1 MADLPEAVID
11 APIAGQ
17 SLTSEVG
24 GWPWEQ
30 PPQYTTVEE
39 ALEFYVPRL
48 TEPTLQNELM
58 DVIEMGLP
66 LTTIANSLQQ
76 GAVMQGKHSLDVG
89 ILVMPVIMEM
99 IQKMQGA
106 DLSKEFKIKLSDFG
120 IKDVEEAPA
129 PSFSPFESG
138 ELPMP
143 SSDVVQTAQ
152 ATPNVMNTGLTPA
165 ESALLSEEEKMIK
178 LRDRGLA

>member
-1 MADLPEAVID
+1 MADLPEALID

-30 PPQYTTVEE
+30 PPQYSTVEE
-39 ALEFYVPRL
+39 TLEFYVPRL

-66 LTTIANSLQQ
+66 LTTIANALQQ
-76 GAVMQGKHSLDVG
+76 GAVMQGTHSLDVG

-99 IQKMQGA
+99 LA
-106 DLSKEFKIKLSDFG
+106 YLAEERG
-120 IKDVEEAPA
+120 IKFNMGTNVEVDDN
-129 PSFSPFESG
+129 PSGVAVKLALKKLKAKEG
-138 ELPMP
+138 EP
-143 SSDVVQTAQ
+143 
-152 ATPNVMNTGLTPA
+152 
-165 ESALLSEEEKMIK
+165 EEKPEQEVEIEEPIG
-178 LRDRGLA
+178 GLMSRRTV

>member
-1 MADLPEAVID
+1 MADLPEALID

-99 IQKMQGA
+99 LAYLAEERDVKFNMGTNVEVDDSPSGVA
-106 DLSKEFKIKLSDFG
+106 VKLALKKLKAKE
-120 IKDVEEAPA
+120 
-129 PSFSPFESG
+129 G
-138 ELPMP
+138 EP
-143 SSDVVQTAQ
+143 
-152 ATPNVMNTGLTPA
+152 
-165 ESALLSEEEKMIK
+165 EEEPEQEVKIEEPIG
-178 LRDRGLA
+178 GLMSRRTV

>member
-1 MADLPEAVID
+1 MADLPEALID

-30 PPQYTTVEE
+30 PPQYSTVEE
-39 ALEFYVPRL
+39 ALEFYLPRL
-48 TEPTLQNELM
+48 TEPTLQNDLM

-66 LTTIANSLQQ
+66 LTTIANALQQ

-99 IQKMQGA
+99 LAYLAEQRDIEFNMGTNVEVDDNPSGVAVKLA
-106 DLSKEFKIKLSDFG
+106 LKKLKAKEGEPEEKPEAEE
-120 IKDVEEAPA
+120 VEETEEPL
-129 PSFSPFESG
+129 G
-138 ELPMP
+138 
-143 SSDVVQTAQ
+143 
-152 ATPNVMNTGLTPA
+152 GLM
-165 ESALLSEEEKMIK
+165 SRRMV
-178 LRDRGLA
+178 

>member
-1 MADLPEAVID
+1 MADLPEALID

-30 PPQYTTVEE
+30 PPQYSTVEE
-39 ALEFYVPRL
+39 TLEFYVPRL

-66 LTTIANSLQQ
+66 LTTIANALQQ
-76 GAVMQGKHSLDVG
+76 GAVMQGTHSLDVG

-99 IQKMQGA
+99 LA
-106 DLSKEFKIKLSDFG
+106 YLAEERG
-120 IKDVEEAPA
+120 IKFNMGTNVEVDDNPSGVAVKLALKKLKAKEGEPEEEPEEEIVEE
-129 PSFSPFESG
+129 
-138 ELPMP
+138 PMG
-143 SSDVVQTAQ
+143 
-152 ATPNVMNTGLTPA
+152 GLMSRRTV
-165 ESALLSEEEKMIK
+165 
-178 LRDRGLA
+178 

>member
-1 MADLPEAVID
+1 MADLPEALID

-99 IQKMQGA
+99 LAYLAEERGVKFNMGTNVEVDDSPSGVA
-106 DLSKEFKIKLSDFG
+106 VKLALKKLKAKEGEPKEEPEQE
-120 IKDVEEAPA
+120 VEIEEPI
-129 PSFSPFESG
+129 G
-138 ELPMP
+138 
-143 SSDVVQTAQ
+143 
-152 ATPNVMNTGLTPA
+152 GLMSRRTV
-165 ESALLSEEEKMIK
+165 
-178 LRDRGLA
+178 

>member
-1 MADLPEAVID
+1 MADLPEVLID

-30 PPQYTTVEE
+30 PPQYSTVEE

-99 IQKMQGA
+99 LAYLAEERGVKFNMGTKVEVDDSPSGVA
-106 DLSKEFKIKLSDFG
+106 VKLALKKLKAKEGEPEEEPEEEI
-120 IKDVEEAPA
+120 VEEP
-129 PSFSPFESG
+129 
-138 ELPMP
+138 
-143 SSDVVQTAQ
+143 
-152 ATPNVMNTGLTPA
+152 TG
-165 ESALLSEEEKMIK
+165 
-178 LRDRGLA
+178 GLMSRRTV

>member
-1 MADLPEAVID
+1 MADLPEVLID

-30 PPQYTTVEE
+30 PPQYSTVEE

-99 IQKMQGA
+99 LAYLAEERGVKFNMGTNVEVDDSPSGVA
-106 DLSKEFKIKLSDFG
+106 VKLALKKLKAKEGEPEEEPEEEI
-120 IKDVEEAPA
+120 VEEP
-129 PSFSPFESG
+129 
-138 ELPMP
+138 
-143 SSDVVQTAQ
+143 
-152 ATPNVMNTGLTPA
+152 TG
-165 ESALLSEEEKMIK
+165 
-178 LRDRGLA
+178 GLMSRRTV

>member
-1 MADLPEAVID
+1 MADLPEALID

-30 PPQYTTVEE
+30 PPQYSTVEE
-39 ALEFYVPRL
+39 ALEFYLPRL
-48 TEPTLQNELM
+48 TEPTLQNDLM

-66 LTTIANSLQQ
+66 LTTIANALQQ

-99 IQKMQGA
+99 LAYLATERDIEFNMGTNVEVDDNPSGVAVKLA
-106 DLSKEFKIKLSDFG
+106 LKKLKAKEGQPEEKPEAEE
-120 IKDVEEAPA
+120 VEETEEPL
-129 PSFSPFESG
+129 G
-138 ELPMP
+138 
-143 SSDVVQTAQ
+143 
-152 ATPNVMNTGLTPA
+152 GLM
-165 ESALLSEEEKMIK
+165 SRRMV
-178 LRDRGLA
+178 